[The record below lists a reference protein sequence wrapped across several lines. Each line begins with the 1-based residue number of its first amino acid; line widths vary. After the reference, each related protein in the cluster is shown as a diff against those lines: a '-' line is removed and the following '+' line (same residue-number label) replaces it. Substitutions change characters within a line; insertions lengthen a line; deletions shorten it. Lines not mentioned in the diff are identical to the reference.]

1 MKALTG
7 SSTGFP
13 VPVVEHRPNRAQKF
27 LGILARRRLVVL
39 RTTMLFVAL
48 AALVCVLMTR
58 RYTAVTEIQV
68 QKPSAETMSA
78 EAGGSGGSGAD
89 SDSNSG
95 NLNLQTEATVLQ
107 SPALAMKVIQ
117 DLNLEHAAAFKPHF
131 SLSRVV
137 TEMFS
142 PTPPKENPGAPLA
155 ASPARRDR
163 LLRQFRQDLEVK
175 IVPGTRVI
183 EVAYSSSDPNLSAQI
198 ANRLVE
204 SLVDYSLQASSA
216 QTTQESKWTEAQ
228 LSDLKAQT
236 DALQEKLITLQKTT
250 GVVEVAGDSGANG
263 HGQAYSSSVDQLQK
277 ATASLSEAQ
286 TNRILKG
293 AIYEV
298 VKSGNPETIMGLPSN
313 SALAGAAAGMS
324 SELAVISNLR
334 TREATLNGQMN
345 EMLAKFGPS
354 YPKLDEIKA
363 DLASTDESI
372 KDEVQRMRDRARNEY
387 VVAQQVEASAQQV
400 YDNQR
405 RQANSLNDKSVQ
417 YDLVRQQYEQSRDLY
432 EKMLARLKEA
442 GAMQGFRAPNIEV
455 VSAALAPSE
464 PSRPNIPAYLG
475 GSLAGGLL
483 MGCIMAFVI
492 EGLDTRITDIHGL
505 ELMMGQSPFG
515 ILPAFEEKK
524 TSWRLSGHTMALP
537 VGESI
542 AAIRDPHSP
551 YVESLRVLRTGMLS
565 RQGGPP
571 PQVLLVTSSTEG
583 EGKSTLSANFAVV
596 LAQQGLRVLLV
607 DADLRKPSLH
617 VLFNSTCGVGLSTIL
632 EGKLPVAALAEVT
645 LRIEQVPGLDILLAG
660 PTPSFSAELLG
671 SSKMK
676 QAIDSWRGLYD
687 FIILD
692 GAPVLP
698 VTDSVV
704 LSSEADA
711 TFVVA
716 RYELT
721 QQQSL
726 DRTLRTL
733 RAHLGSNRHLGV
745 VLNGVERTTDAYYK
759 YYGFT
764 NSKGYEKRLGGG
776 SEIV

>member
-7 SSTGFP
+7 SSAGFP
-13 VPVVEHRPNRAQKF
+13 VPVVEHRRSRVSRF
-27 LGILARRRLVVL
+27 LGVLGRRRLVVL
-39 RTTMLFVAL
+39 RTTMFFVTVS
-48 AALVCVLMTR
+48 ALVCVLMTR
-58 RYTAVTEIQV
+58 RYTAKTEIQV
-68 QKPSAETMSA
+68 QKPTAESM
-78 EAGGSGGSGAD
+78 ESGGTSANA
-89 SDSNSG
+89 SDSEPSSG
-95 NLNLQTEATVLQ
+95 SLNLQTEATVLQ

-117 DLNLEHAAAFKPHF
+117 DLRLENAGAFKPHY
-131 SLSRVV
+131 SLHRAL

-142 PTPPKENPGAPLA
+142 PTPPKEVPGASLA

-163 LLRQFRQDLEVK
+163 LLTQFHEDLDVT

-183 EVAYSSSDPNLSAQI
+183 EVAYSSSDPNLAAQI
-198 ANRLVE
+198 ANHLVE
-204 SLVDYSLQASSA
+204 SLQDYSLQASSTQTA
-216 QTTQESKWTEAQ
+216 QQSKWTESQ

-236 DALQEKLITLQKTT
+236 DALQEKLITLQKAT
-250 GVVEVAGDSGANG
+250 GVVQVAGDSDGDG
-263 HGQAYSSSVDQLQK
+263 RGQAYSSSVDQLQK

-293 AIYEV
+293 AVYEV

-324 SELAVISNLR
+324 NDLAVISGLR

-354 YPKLDEIKA
+354 YPKVDEIKA
-363 DLASTDESI
+363 DLASTEQSI
-372 KDEVQRMRDRARNEY
+372 KDEVQRMRDRARNEFA
-387 VVAQQVEASAQQV
+387 VAQQVEASAKQV

-405 RQANSLNDKSVQ
+405 RQADSLNDRSVQ
-417 YDLVRQQYEQSRDLY
+417 YEIVRQEYEQSRDLY

-442 GAMQGFRAPNIEV
+442 GAMQGFRSPNIQV

-475 GSLAGGLL
+475 GSLVGGLL
-483 MGCIMAFVI
+483 AGFLMAFLV
-492 EGLDTRITDIHGL
+492 EAVDTRITDVQGL
-505 ELMMGQSPFG
+505 EFLMGQAPFA
-515 ILPAFEEKK
+515 ILPAFSVKK
-524 TSWRLSGHTMALP
+524 TSWRLSGHNLALP
-537 VGESI
+537 AGESI
-542 AAIRDPHSP
+542 AALRNPHSP
-551 YVESLRVLRTGMLS
+551 YVEALRVLRTGLLS
-565 RQGGPP
+565 TKGGPP

-596 LAQQGLRVLLV
+596 LAQQGKRVLLI
-607 DADLRKPSLH
+607 DADLRRPNLH
-617 VLFNSTCGVGLSTIL
+617 VLFNSTCGVGLSTFL
-632 EGKLPVAALAEVT
+632 EGKLPIAALSEAL
-645 LRIEQVPGLDILLAG
+645 LRVDQVPGLDILVAG
-660 PTPSFSAELLG
+660 PTPPFSSELLG
-671 SSKMK
+671 SSKMN
-676 QAIDSWRGLYD
+676 QALDSWRGLYD

-704 LSSEADA
+704 LSSQADA

-726 DRTLRTL
+726 DRSLRTL
-733 RAHLGSNRHLGV
+733 RAHLGSHRHLGV
-745 VLNGVERTTDAYYK
+745 VLNGVERATDAYYK

-764 NSKGYEKRLGGG
+764 NSKDYEKRLGGG

>member
-1 MKALTG
+1 
-7 SSTGFP
+7 
-13 VPVVEHRPNRAQKF
+13 
-27 LGILARRRLVVL
+27 
-39 RTTMLFVAL
+39 
-48 AALVCVLMTR
+48 
-58 RYTAVTEIQV
+58 
-68 QKPSAETMSA
+68 
-78 EAGGSGGSGAD
+78 
-89 SDSNSG
+89 
-95 NLNLQTEATVLQ
+95 
-107 SPALAMKVIQ
+107 
-117 DLNLEHAAAFKPHF
+117 
-131 SLSRVV
+131 
-137 TEMFS
+137 
-142 PTPPKENPGAPLA
+142 
-155 ASPARRDR
+155 
-163 LLRQFRQDLEVK
+163 
-175 IVPGTRVI
+175 
-183 EVAYSSSDPNLSAQI
+183 
-198 ANRLVE
+198 
-204 SLVDYSLQASSA
+204 
-216 QTTQESKWTEAQ
+216 
-228 LSDLKAQT
+228 
-236 DALQEKLITLQKTT
+236 
-250 GVVEVAGDSGANG
+250 
-263 HGQAYSSSVDQLQK
+263 
-277 ATASLSEAQ
+277 
-286 TNRILKG
+286 
-293 AIYEV
+293 
-298 VKSGNPETIMGLPSN
+298 
-313 SALAGAAAGMS
+313 
-324 SELAVISNLR
+324 
-334 TREATLNGQMN
+334 
-345 EMLAKFGPS
+345 
-354 YPKLDEIKA
+354 
-363 DLASTDESI
+363 
-372 KDEVQRMRDRARNEY
+372 
-387 VVAQQVEASAQQV
+387 
-400 YDNQR
+400 
-405 RQANSLNDKSVQ
+405 
-417 YDLVRQQYEQSRDLY
+417 
-432 EKMLARLKEA
+432 
-442 GAMQGFRAPNIEV
+442 
-455 VSAALAPSE
+455 
-464 PSRPNIPAYLG
+464 
-475 GSLAGGLL
+475 
-483 MGCIMAFVI
+483 
-492 EGLDTRITDIHGL
+492 
-505 ELMMGQSPFG
+505 
-515 ILPAFEEKK
+515 
-524 TSWRLSGHTMALP
+524 
-537 VGESI
+537 
-542 AAIRDPHSP
+542 
-551 YVESLRVLRTGMLS
+551 MLS

>member
-13 VPVVEHRPNRAQKF
+13 VPVVEHRPSRAQKF
-27 LGILARRRLVVL
+27 FGVLARRRLWVL
-39 RTTMLFVAL
+39 RTTMLFVAI

-58 RYTAVTEIQV
+58 RYTAVAEIQV

-78 EAGGSGGSGAD
+78 EAGGTGGNGAD
-89 SDSNSG
+89 SDANSG
-95 NLNLQTEATVLQ
+95 SLNLQTEATVLKSQ
-107 SPALAMKVIQ
+107 ALAMKVIQ
-117 DLNLEHAAAFKPHF
+117 DLNLEHAGAFKPHF
-131 SLSRVV
+131 SLVQAL
-137 TEMFS
+137 TQLFS
-142 PTPPKENPGAPLA
+142 PSAAKDKPGTPLA
-155 ASPARRDR
+155 ASPTRRDR
-163 LLRQFRQDLEVK
+163 LLRQFRDELEVQ

-183 EVAYSSSDPNLSAQI
+183 EVAYSSSDPNLAAQI
-198 ANRLVE
+198 ANHLNE
-204 SLVDYSLQASSA
+204 SLMDYSLQASSA

-236 DALQEKLITLQKTT
+236 DALQEKLVLLQKTT
-250 GVVEVAGDSGANG
+250 GVVEMGGENGAVG
-263 HGQAYSSSVDQLQK
+263 RGQAYSSSVDQLQK
-277 ATASLSEAQ
+277 ATAALSEAQ

-298 VKSGNPETIMGLPSN
+298 VKAGNPETIMGLPSN

-324 SELAVISNLR
+324 NELAVISNLR

-354 YPKLDEIKA
+354 YPKVDEIKA
-363 DLASTDESI
+363 DLASTEDSI
-372 KDEVQRMRDRARNEY
+372 KDEVQRMRDRAHNEF

-400 YDNQR
+400 YDSQR
-405 RQANSLNDKSVQ
+405 RQANSLNDRAVQ
-417 YDLVRQQYEQSRDLY
+417 YELVRQQYEQSRDLY

-475 GSLAGGLL
+475 GSLAAGLL
-483 MGCIMAFVI
+483 MGCVMAFVI

-505 ELMMGQSPFG
+505 EALMGQSPFG
-515 ILPAFEEKK
+515 VLPAFEAKK
-524 TSWRLSGHTMALP
+524 TSWRLSGHNLALP
-537 VGESI
+537 AGESI
-542 AAIRDPHSP
+542 AAIRDPHSA
-551 YVESLRVLRTGMLS
+551 YVEALRVLRTGLLS
-565 RQGGPP
+565 TQGGPP

-596 LAQQGLRVLLV
+596 LAQQGMRVLLI

-617 VLFNSTCGVGLSTIL
+617 LLFNSTCGTGLSTIL
-632 EGKLPVAALAEVT
+632 EGNLPAAAVSEVV
-645 LRIEQVPGLDILLAG
+645 LRAEQVPNLDILLAG

-676 QAIDSWRGLYD
+676 KALETWRSLYD

-721 QQQSL
+721 QHQSL
-726 DRTLRTL
+726 DRSLRTL
-733 RAHLGSNRHLGV
+733 RAHLGSTRHLGV
-745 VLNGVERTTDAYYK
+745 VLNGVERTTEAYYK

-764 NSKGYEKRLGGG
+764 NSKSYEKRLGGG